1 MVHIDVFLLAQRWL
15 LHPNNLIKFIN
26 KNIRI
31 SFWFHLQFTCM
42 LWTRLCKIVL
52 LSPSPPSL
60 SYLCMYSLWT
70 TLFTKE
76 LDLMALSVL
85 TYVEVPRKQ
94 LKSPQ
99 EFHLPVFGWKWIFV
113 FHLAFISYEKLFE
126 CTAMRL
132 ATWKP
137 DFTGGCKQRVNCY
150 QIARHVSP
158 NTIQT
163 SPNIRFLRGF
173 IFEKYLSI
181 TFLDVVVQ
189 NRYIYTLLVNI
200 F

>member
-1 MVHIDVFLLAQRWL
+1 MSGWPRPVPKIISEEIILGYRTIIPLHNSIHMLRFHENSSNHPKDFTSLFLGE
-15 LHPNNLIKFIN
+15 N
-26 KNIRI
+26 
-31 SFWFHLQFTCM
+31 SFL
-42 LWTRLCKIVL
+42 
-52 LSPSPPSL
+52 
-60 SYLCMYSLWT
+60 
-70 TLFTKE
+70 
-76 LDLMALSVL
+76 
-85 TYVEVPRKQ
+85 
-94 LKSPQ
+94 
-99 EFHLPVFGWKWIFV
+99 V

-126 CTAMRL
+126 YTAMHL

-158 NTIQT
+158 DTIQT
-163 SPNIRFLRGF
+163 SPNIRFLGGL

>member
-1 MVHIDVFLLAQRWL
+1 MIDTFWRCADTRVKICQSPCHKYERVRVVRGIDGKKRKLRFHENSSNHPKDFTSLFLGQ
-15 LHPNNLIKFIN
+15 N
-26 KNIRI
+26 
-31 SFWFHLQFTCM
+31 SFL
-42 LWTRLCKIVL
+42 
-52 LSPSPPSL
+52 
-60 SYLCMYSLWT
+60 
-70 TLFTKE
+70 
-76 LDLMALSVL
+76 
-85 TYVEVPRKQ
+85 
-94 LKSPQ
+94 
-99 EFHLPVFGWKWIFV
+99 V

-126 CTAMRL
+126 YTAMHL

-158 NTIQT
+158 DTIQT
-163 SPNIRFLRGF
+163 SPNIRFLGGF